1 MNVIILLEY
10 QGANSNA
17 LMFMNAIFLVTE
29 EDFFFVKTLCYH
41 ANKCGLRRIYKGQSL
56 RLRIKGL

>member
-29 EDFFFVKTLCYH
+29 EEFFLSKYCVIMQT
-41 ANKCGLRRIYKGQSL
+41 NVV
-56 RLRIKGL
+56 